1 MRVISALI
9 ACAGFLAGFTAAKAR
24 EQVEI
29 SQGGVTLRAVLYRP
43 DGPGPFP
50 AVVALHGC
58 GGLANKTDPITPR
71 FEEWGGRLKAAGFAV
86 LFPDSFASRGLGSQ
100 CGVRERD
107 VRASRER
114 VGDTNAAREWL
125 QRQPWVMRERV
136 SLVGWSNGGT
146 TTLWTV
152 RENKAAPPAGGDF
165 RSAVAFYPG
174 CHDLQKAGWTARVP
188 TLILNGAADDWT
200 PAAPCQQIVAAA
212 QGRGAQAVIVTY
224 PDAYHDFDAPNV
236 PVHQRKG
243 VVAFSSDGSGTV
255 HIGTN
260 EPARA
265 DALKRAPEWLA
276 R

>member
-9 ACAGFLAGFTAAKAR
+9 ACAGLAAGFTAAQAR

-29 SQGGVTLRAVLYRP
+29 SQSGVTLRAVLYRP

-58 GGLANKTDPITPR
+58 GGLADKSGPITPR
-71 FEEWGGRLKAAGFAV
+71 FEEWGERLKTAGFAV

-100 CGVRERD
+100 CGIRERGA
-107 VRASRER
+107 RASRER
-114 VGDTNAAREWL
+114 VDDTNAARQWL
-125 QRQPWVMRERV
+125 QSQPWVIRERV
-136 SLVGWSNGGT
+136 SLIGWSNGGT

-152 RENKAAPPAGGDF
+152 RDKTASPGGDF

-174 CHDLQKAGWTARVP
+174 CRDLQKAGWTARVP
-188 TLILNGAADDWT
+188 ILILNGAADDWT
-200 PAAPCQQIVAAA
+200 PAAPCEQIVAAA
-212 QGRGAQAVIVTY
+212 QGRGAEAAIVTY
-224 PDAYHDFDAPNV
+224 PEAYHDFDAPNLL
-236 PVHQRKG
+236 VHQRKG
-243 VVAFSSDGSGTV
+243 VAFSADGSGIV

-260 EPARA
+260 ESARA
-265 DALKRAPEWLA
+265 DALMRAPEWLA